1 LRFNRG
7 PRQIT
12 VTLAQSETCM
22 SLYLFALL
30 IGVVAGLRAMTA
42 PAAVAW
48 GAHLGLIPLAG
59 TPLAWL
65 GGSIATWVFTAL
77 AVLEL
82 VGDQLPMTPSR
93 KVPAQFGTRIVSGAF
108 CGAAVGMPMN
118 AWIGGAVAGAIGAVI
133 GTLGGAEVRG
143 RLAKAFG
150 KDLPAGLLEDVVAVG
165 GAALIVS
172 AL

>member
-1 LRFNRG
+1 
-7 PRQIT
+7 
-12 VTLAQSETCM
+12 M

-48 GAHLGLIPLAG
+48 GAHLGLIPLQG

-65 GGSIATWVFTAL
+65 GGSIAPWVFTAL

-82 VGDQLPMTPSR
+82 VADQLPSTPSR
-93 KVPAQFGTRIVSGAF
+93 KVPVQFGTRVVSGAL
-108 CGAAVGMPMN
+108 CGAAIGLTGN
-118 AWIGGAVAGAIGAVI
+118 AWIGGAIAGAVGAVV
-133 GTLGGAEVRG
+133 GTLGGADLRG

-172 AL
+172 ALQA

>member
-1 LRFNRG
+1 
-7 PRQIT
+7 
-12 VTLAQSETCM
+12 M

-48 GAHLGLIPLAG
+48 GAHLGLIPLEG

-65 GGSIATWVFTAL
+65 GGTIATWVFTAL

-82 VGDQLPMTPSR
+82 VGDQLPKTPSR
-93 KVPAQFGTRIVSGAF
+93 KVPVQFGTRVVSGAF
-108 CGAAVGMPMN
+108 CGAAIGIASG
-118 AWIGGAVAGAIGAVI
+118 AWIGGAIAGAIGAVI
-133 GTLGGAEVRG
+133 GTLGGADVRG

-150 KDLPAGLLEDVVAVG
+150 KDLPAGLLEDIVAVV